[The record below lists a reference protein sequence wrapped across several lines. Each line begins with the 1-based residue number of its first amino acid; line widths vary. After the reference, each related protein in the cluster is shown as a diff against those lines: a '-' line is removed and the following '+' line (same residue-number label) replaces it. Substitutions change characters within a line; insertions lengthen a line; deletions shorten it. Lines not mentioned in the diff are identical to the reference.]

1 MPFSQKVEVPDDWLV
16 YGNPWEKA
24 RPEYTIEVSFY
35 GNVETD
41 SDGKKRWVN
50 TVPVLAMPYDSPIP
64 GYGNNVVNTMRL
76 WSAMS
81 PKSFDLKYCEIK
93 NVYFRKSIASIP
105 VLSVNEGGYINA
117 VLSRNE
123 AENISRVLY
132 PNDNF
137 FTGKELR
144 LKQEYFLCSAT
155 LKDIIR

>member
-1 MPFSQKVEVPDDWLV
+1 MEVPDDWLV

-93 NVYFRKSIASIP
+93 NIIF
-105 VLSVNEGGYINA
+105 L
-117 VLSRNE
+117 
-123 AENISRVLY
+123 ISEIDHLNTRTYQSTRVAISTRCCLAMRPKTY
-132 PNDNF
+132 HVSCILMTTSSLVRSSD
-137 FTGKELR
+137 
-144 LKQEYFLCSAT
+144 
-155 LKDIIR
+155 